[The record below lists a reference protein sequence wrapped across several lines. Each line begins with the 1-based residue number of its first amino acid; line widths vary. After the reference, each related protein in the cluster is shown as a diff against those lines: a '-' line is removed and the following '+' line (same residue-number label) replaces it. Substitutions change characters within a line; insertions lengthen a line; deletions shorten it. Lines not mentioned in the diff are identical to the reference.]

1 MSKARLKKEI
11 STFSGEQLIELILSA
26 YDSSKEAKSYFEF
39 FLNPDVDTLLEKKKE
54 AISKEARRS
63 KWGTSKAR
71 ISRIKAEI
79 KVVEGL
85 GVGAEYVGKLRF
97 FAIRELVML
106 EKYINYTNA
115 FVGSID
121 KMVGEHLEYMAKNG
135 MLLRAVEDFN
145 NLIINNPDAGTER
158 FRRHLHALVGNFI
171 HDLRTKYGIVV

>member
-11 STFSGEQLIELILSA
+11 STFSGEQLIELILNA

-39 FLNPDVDTLLEKKKE
+39 FLNPDADTLLEKKKE
-54 AISKEARRS
+54 AIGKEARRS

-79 KVVEGL
+79 KAVEGL
-85 GVGAEYVGKLRF
+85 GVGAEYVGRLRF

-106 EKYINYTNA
+106 EKYLNYTNA

-121 KMVGEHLEYMAKNG
+121 KMVGEYLEYMAKNG
-135 MLLRAVEDFN
+135 MLLSAIGDLDK
-145 NLIINNPDAGTER
+145 LIINNPDAGTER
-158 FRRHLHALVGNFI
+158 FRRHLHIIVGNAVR
-171 HDLRTKYGIVV
+171 DLRGRLGLTI